1 MIPWLRA
8 GGEDVHHRAVDRW
21 VVQASRLQAEDIRK
35 PFQFRRHLASADRAK
50 ATFDRRRSEPA
61 CDASDILQL
70 LRGDFCNRIGTPRRF
85 AAALKLGRNWR

>member
-1 MIPWLRA
+1 MLLHLGIHMIPRLRA

-50 ATFDRRRSEPA
+50 ATFDRLAGPAYDLVVARLAAQLNRS
-61 CDASDILQL
+61 
-70 LRGDFCNRIGTPRRF
+70 
-85 AAALKLGRNWR
+85 LGYGQYCG